1 MPQKEEIIKA
11 GGLLELGV
19 KEKQSDMIGF
29 RRTSGA
35 DVEPARNADE
45 SHLWR

>member
-1 MPQKEEIIKA
+1 MGQIIKA

-19 KEKQSDMIGF
+19 KEKQSAVLSF

-35 DVEPARNADE
+35 DVEPGRDADE
-45 SHLWR
+45 SHPLQ